1 MDARTKELVSFPMPI
16 DIEDALNMGFKRSD
30 IVYRLIG
37 NRRVSCVIVEG
48 TQEQAD
54 DFLRAVRREQKSE
67 DRENRCL
74 IADGKGGYIVCPECN
89 KCGQCKRAGSMD
101 FDSFRPIHLDK
112 PIGDDPEEDN
122 TMEVPG
128 DVDIESEV
136 IAMMTLAD
144 LLVYLRTFNGKKY
157 AEIFQGLF
165 DLKSIAE
172 IAEELNLSW
181 STCRDRV
188 KKVRKLAQAF
198 TGLTQ
203 EGQDDHYRYVGRATS

>member
-112 PIGDDPEEDN
+112 PIGDDPEDDN

-128 DVDIESEV
+128 VIDVERDA
-136 IAMMTLAD
+136 IAMLTLAE
-144 LLVYLRTFNGKKY
+144 LLAYLGTFKKKKY

-165 DLKSIAE
+165 DMKTIE
-172 IAEELNLSW
+172 QIAEENDLSW
-181 STCRDRV
+181 STCRDRI

-198 TGLTQ
+198 VGLT
-203 EGQDDHYRYVGRATS
+203 E

>member
-1 MDARTKELVSFPMPI
+1 MDAKTKELVRFPMPI
-16 DIEDALNMGFKRSD
+16 AIEDALNMGFKRSD

-112 PIGDDPEEDN
+112 PIGDDPEDDN

-128 DVDIESEV
+128 AIDVERDA
-136 IAMMTLAD
+136 IAMLTLAE
-144 LLVYLRTFNGKKY
+144 LLAYLGTFKKKKY

-165 DLKSIAE
+165 DMKTIEE
-172 IAEELNLSW
+172 IAEENDLSW
-181 STCRDRV
+181 STCRDRI

-198 TGLTQ
+198 IGLT
-203 EGQDDHYRYVGRATS
+203 E

>member
-16 DIEDALNMGFKRSD
+16 DIEDALNMGYKRSD

-74 IADGKGGYIVCPECN
+74 IADGKGGYIACPECN

-112 PIGDDPEEDN
+112 PIGDDPEDDN

-128 DVDIESEV
+128 AVDVERDA
-136 IAMMTLAD
+136 IAMLTLAE
-144 LLVYLRTFNGKKY
+144 LLAYLGTFKKKTY

-165 DLKSIAE
+165 DMKTIE
-172 IAEELNLSW
+172 QIAEENDLSW
-181 STCRDRV
+181 STCRDRI

-198 TGLTQ
+198 VGLT
-203 EGQDDHYRYVGRATS
+203 E